1 MIRVLV
7 VDDDFMVA
15 KVHAGFVER
24 TPGFA
29 VVDVAHTGADAI
41 EAAERLHPDLV
52 LLDIYLPDMTGLAV
66 LQRLRGGGGPEVD
79 VIVVSAARDVESLK
93 QALRGGVV
101 HYLIKPFRYQDLR
114 ERLDHYAERHRHLGA
129 LADAGREDA
138 RQEDVDRVFAAPV
151 GKSARNAMPKGLT
164 AETSALVRRALCDAS
179 DEGLSAAEC
188 AERTGLSRVSARRYL
203 EHLVSIGAADVRSRY
218 GSTGRPERRFRPTS
232 RRAG

>member
-15 KVHAGFVER
+15 RVHAGFVER
-24 TPGFA
+24 TPGFT
-29 VVDVAHTGADAI
+29 VAGMTHTGAEAI
-41 EAAERLHPDLV
+41 EAVGRLRPDLV

-66 LQRLRGGGGPEVD
+66 LQELRASPATDVD
-79 VIVVSAARDVESLK
+79 VVVVSAARDFDSVK

-114 ERLDHYAERHRHLGA
+114 ERLDHYAERHRRLGA
-129 LADAGREDA
+129 LAEPEREDT
-138 RQEDVDRVFAAPV
+138 RQEDVDRIFAAPV
-151 GKSARNAMPKGLT
+151 GLARAVMPKGLT
-164 AETSALVRRALCDAS
+164 AETSALVRTALGAVG

-203 EHLVSIGAADVRSRY
+203 EHLVSIGAAEVRSRY
-218 GSTGRPERRFRPTS
+218 GSTGRPERRFRVT
-232 RRAG
+232 A

>member
-1 MIRVLV
+1 VTIRVLV

-15 KVHAGFVER
+15 RVHGGFVER
-24 TPGFA
+24 TPGFT
-29 VVDVAHTGADAI
+29 VVGMAYTGADAI
-41 EAAERLHPDLV
+41 EATERLRPDLV

-66 LQRLRGGGGPEVD
+66 LQELRARPTTDVD
-79 VIVVSAARDVESLK
+79 VIVVSAARDVDSVK

-114 ERLDHYAERHRHLGA
+114 DRLDHYADRHRRLGA
-129 LADAGREDA
+129 LADPQFEDA
-138 RQEDVDRVFAAPV
+138 RQEDVDRVFAAPP
-151 GKSARNAMPKGLT
+151 GGSTRTAMPKGLT
-164 AETSALVRRALCDAS
+164 AETSALVRNALGAAS

-218 GSTGRPERRFRPTS
+218 GSTGRPERRFRPT
-232 RRAG
+232 G